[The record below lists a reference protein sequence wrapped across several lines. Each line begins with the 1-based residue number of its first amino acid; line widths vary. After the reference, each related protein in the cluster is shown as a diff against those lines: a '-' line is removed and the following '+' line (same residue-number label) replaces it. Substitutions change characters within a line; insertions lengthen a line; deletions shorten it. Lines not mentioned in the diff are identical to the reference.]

1 MASYFTL
8 TLDTTAP
15 TSVSI
20 SLPALTNSTSVTATI
35 AATGAS
41 HMKFWG
47 DVSGAATEGAASWQ
61 TFGNTATITLTSG
74 DGTKTVY
81 MKVKDDVGNEAT
93 AVNDTTVLDSSG
105 PTVTITGPDVNRI
118 SKVASYDTSA
128 FSFSANEAF
137 VEYKVKVVPS
147 TSSVHSAGT
156 QIGTTGGSTNMS
168 GSGTFAANTPI
179 SCTIKGADL
188 ETASV
193 GDGAK
198 IVKVF
203 CKDANGNWSV

>member
-20 SLPALTNSTSVTATI
+20 DLPALTNSTTVTATI

-41 HMKFWG
+41 YMKFWG
-47 DVSGAATEGAASWQ
+47 DITSAATEGDASWESYS
-61 TFGNTATITLTSG
+61 ASKSLTLTSG
-74 DGTKTVY
+74 DGAKTVY
-81 MKVKDDVGNEAT
+81 MKVKDDVGNEAS
-93 AVNDTTVLDSSG
+93 AVNDSTNLDTAGPAVTV
-105 PTVTITGPDVNRI
+105 TGPDLNRI
-118 SKVASYDTSA
+118 SKIASYDTSA
-128 FSFSANEAF
+128 FSFAADEAF
-137 VEYKVKVVPS
+137 VEYKVKVVPA
-147 TSSVHSAGT
+147 TSSIHSAGT

-168 GSGTFAANTPI
+168 GSGTYAANTAI
-179 SCTIKGADL
+179 NCTIKGADL
-188 ETASV
+188 ETASN

-203 CKDANGNWSV
+203 VKDSNGNWSV